1 MALGANRR
9 SVVEL
14 MLKRTMQPVLVGA
27 VIGVAAALGV
37 SKLLSS
43 VLFGVSPVDPVAV
56 LGAALVVVGVAFAA
70 GAMPAR
76 RAARVDP
83 SRTLHYE

>member
-14 MLKRTMQPVLVGA
+14 MLKRTMEPVLVGA

-37 SKLLSS
+37 SKMLSS
-43 VLFGVSPVDPVAV
+43 VLFGVSPVDPIA
-56 LGAALVVVGVAFAA
+56 LIGAALVVAGVAVAA

-76 RAARVDP
+76 RAAHVDP